1 MSDAMMDWRKIS
13 LRAEGLASLRGFR
26 LLFRDLDL
34 EAASGSFTVLRGPN
48 GSGKTTLLRIL
59 AGLMP
64 PSMGEIGWDNTP
76 DEAIHLIGHASALK
90 PFETPRTATDGFI
103 RLSGLKRKPALTD
116 ALLDR
121 VGLGRPADVPV
132 RFLSAGQKKRTLLA
146 RLLAVPRP
154 VWLLDEPFANLDA
167 AGRELVERLIS
178 EQCAKGGI
186 VIAASHDETGL
197 APDVILDL
205 AEARTVAS

>member
-1 MSDAMMDWRKIS
+1 MGEVMADWRKIS

-26 LLFRDLDL
+26 LLFRDLDID
-34 EAASGSFTVLRGPN
+34 AASGSFTVLRGPN

-59 AGLMP
+59 AGLMR
-64 PSMGEIGWDNTP
+64 PSQGEITWNEAP
-76 DEAIHLIGHASALK
+76 DEALHLIGHASALK
-90 PFETPRTATDGFI
+90 PFETPRSATDSFI
-103 RLSGLKRKPALTD
+103 RLSGLKRKPALSD

-167 AGRELVERLIS
+167 AGRELVERLIA

-186 VIAASHDETGL
+186 VIAASHDATKR
-197 APDVILDL
+197 APD
-205 AEARTVAS
+205 RTVDLSAAKTVAP

>member
-1 MSDAMMDWRKIS
+1 MGEVMADWRKIS

-26 LLFRDLDL
+26 LLFRDLDIDV
-34 EAASGSFTVLRGPN
+34 ASGSFTVLRGPN

-59 AGLMP
+59 AGLMR
-64 PSMGEIGWDNTP
+64 PSQGEITWNAAP
-76 DEAIHLIGHASALK
+76 DEALHLIGHASALK
-90 PFETPRTATDGFI
+90 PFETPRSATDSFI

-167 AGRELVERLIS
+167 AGRELVERLIA

-186 VIAASHDETGL
+186 VIAASHDATTR
-197 APDVILDL
+197 APD
-205 AEARTVAS
+205 RTVDLSAAKTVAP